1 MASYPLQI
9 RRCQHIK
16 TNGIQCSSPALRAER
31 YCYYHMQ
38 LRRRSMEVNLGNH
51 VQEHPIITVPNLED
65 ANSIQAGL
73 AEILR
78 LLATKQIE
86 HRTAALMLHALRTAS
101 SNLKHTSFEPEPTH
115 VVIDPDCV
123 ERRPIGASAWSTFD
137 GQEYDDLKED
147 TSNERAS
154 GTQKGPIGA
163 DIMRLMDLMIFDP
176 AYREQRTLE
185 RKRLAERPLHED

>member
-1 MASYPLQI
+1 MSIPL
-9 RRCQHIK
+9 
-16 TNGIQCSSPALRAER
+16 P
-31 YCYYHMQ
+31 
-38 LRRRSMEVNLGNH
+38 
-51 VQEHPIITVPNLED
+51 ED
-65 ANSIQAGL
+65 ANSIQMGL
-73 AEILR
+73 GEVLR
-78 LLATKQIE
+78 HLAARRLD
-86 HRTAALMLHALRTAS
+86 HRTAALMTYTLQTAS

-163 DIMRLMDLMIFDP
+163 DIVRLMDLMIFDP

>member
-1 MASYPLQI
+1 MRWNQQSLDACSGVNPDTWKMSIPL
-9 RRCQHIK
+9 
-16 TNGIQCSSPALRAER
+16 P
-31 YCYYHMQ
+31 
-38 LRRRSMEVNLGNH
+38 
-51 VQEHPIITVPNLED
+51 ED
-65 ANSIQAGL
+65 ANSIQMGL
-73 AEILR
+73 GEVLR
-78 LLATKQIE
+78 HLAARRLD
-86 HRTAALMLHALRTAS
+86 HRTAALMTYTLQTAS

-123 ERRPIGASAWSTFD
+123 ERRPIGASAWSTFE

-147 TSNERAS
+147 TSDERAS